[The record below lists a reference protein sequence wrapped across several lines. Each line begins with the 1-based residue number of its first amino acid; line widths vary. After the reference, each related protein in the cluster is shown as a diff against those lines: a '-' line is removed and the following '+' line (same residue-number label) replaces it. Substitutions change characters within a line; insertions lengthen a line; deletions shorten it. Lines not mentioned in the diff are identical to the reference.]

1 MWDEFC
7 LLRFLKGYEVDGELP
22 HYFLSL
28 LSIIFSPPPYPSCF
42 FDRTEQYNTEAII
55 PLHTSSIDTLGLLRS
70 DSTMDPHLTMTLV
83 VSDVRVKKR
92 SHV

>member
-42 FDRTEQYNTEAII
+42 FDRTEQYNAEAII
-55 PLHTSSIDTLGLLRS
+55 PMHTSSIDTLGLLRS
-70 DSTMDPHLTMTLV
+70 DSTVDPHLTMTLV
-83 VSDVRVKKR
+83 VSDVRV
-92 SHV
+92 